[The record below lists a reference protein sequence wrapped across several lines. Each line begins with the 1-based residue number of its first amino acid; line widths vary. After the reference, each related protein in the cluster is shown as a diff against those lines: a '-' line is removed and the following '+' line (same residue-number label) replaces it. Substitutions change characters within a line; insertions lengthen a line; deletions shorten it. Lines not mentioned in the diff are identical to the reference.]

1 MTKLLGAFA
10 TSVLLAAFAC
20 GSPAYDSPECL
31 GALGV
36 SSGTSACSSCQQSS
50 CGSQYSDAE
59 NGCSGFLMCICP
71 GGTLT
76 PSNAEQC
83 DMELSDP
90 SCAVPLQALEKCLN
104 THCASSC

>member
-1 MTKLLGAFA
+1 
-10 TSVLLAAFAC
+10 
-20 GSPAYDSPECL
+20 
-31 GALGV
+31 
-36 SSGTSACSSCQQSS
+36 
-50 CGSQYSDAE
+50 
-59 NGCSGFLMCICP
+59 LMCICP